1 MIVLNNNSCKKG
13 HHKLSRLKINI
24 NCIFVKFFEKFKNKY
39 FLFLFETS
47 AYNCV
52 QMVNLRTNRKER
64 MGGFTWRLSDCEESS
79 GGY

>member
-1 MIVLNNNSCKKG
+1 MIVLNNNSCKKR

-52 QMVNLRTNRKER
+52 QMVNLRTICVQIER
-64 MGGFTWRLSDCEESS
+64 REWGVLLGGCLTVKN
-79 GGY
+79 